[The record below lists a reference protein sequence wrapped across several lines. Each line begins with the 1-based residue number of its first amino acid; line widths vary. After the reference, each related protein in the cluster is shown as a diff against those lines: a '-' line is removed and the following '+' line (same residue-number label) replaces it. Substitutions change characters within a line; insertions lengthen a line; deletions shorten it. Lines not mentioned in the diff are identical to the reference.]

1 LDGVPCLVLEE
12 HKRKDALNQM
22 DLGIS

>member
-1 LDGVPCLVLEE
+1 LDGVSCLILEE

-22 DLGIS
+22 DLSIS